1 MYTTIVNGNRQKTG
15 PILATMKK
23 IAVIGAGASGLPAI
37 KCCLDEGLEPTCF
50 ERTDDIGGLWNYT
63 HEVRPDQACVMKST
77 VINTSKEMMCYSDF
91 PIPQEYPIYMHNTY
105 VQKYFRLYAEK
116 FGLEKYIKFNH
127 EIIRLTKHEDF
138 DNTGQWTLQVR
149 DRKSND
155 VTSCV
160 FDAVMVATGHHAQK
174 KMPDFPGMDAFKG
187 SITHTH
193 DYKSWEGYKDKKV
206 VVVGVGNSGGD
217 VAVELSNVASKVF
230 LSTRRGTWVFNRIGP
245 NGYPSDMLFSRRHV
259 KLLNRIL
266 PKSLTNFRVHSRLNA
281 RFDHAKYS
289 LKPKHAFSSQHPTLN
304 DDLPNKIANG
314 SIIVKPNIKQFTET
328 EVEFDNGTKEE
339 VDAVVHAT
347 GYIFG
352 FPFINKSV
360 FDVKDN
366 QIDLYKYMFPPDLEI
381 PTLSVIG
388 CFQPLGAI
396 MPLSEMQARLAT
408 RVFKGDVKLPPKVD
422 QWTEIRRKRTE
433 MRYRYVE
440 STRHTIQVDFIPYMD
455 ELAELIGCCPNLA
468 YMMLSDPVLA
478 LKCFFGSCTPYQF
491 RLEGPG
497 TWEGA
502 RQAILTQWD
511 RTWYHMKTR
520 PLDFQKDQPLS
531 LYFKLAIVLTILFII
546 YCALF

>member
-1 MYTTIVNGNRQKTG
+1 
-15 PILATMKK
+15 
-23 IAVIGAGASGLPAI
+23 
-37 KCCLDEGLEPTCF
+37 
-50 ERTDDIGGLWNYT
+50 
-63 HEVRPDQACVMKST
+63 
-77 VINTSKEMMCYSDF
+77 
-91 PIPQEYPIYMHNTY
+91 MHNTY
-105 VQKYFRLYAEK
+105 VQKYLRLYAEK
-116 FGLEKYIKFNH
+116 FDLKKYILFNH
-127 EIIRLTKHEDF
+127 EIIRVSKHEDY
-138 DNTGQWTLQVR
+138 NETGQWTLEVR
-149 DRKSND
+149 DRKSKE

-174 KMPDFPGMDAFKG
+174 KLPDFPGMDKFKG

-217 VAVELSNVASKVF
+217 VAVELSRVASKLY
-230 LSTRRGTWVFNRIGP
+230 LSTRRGAWVMNRISH
-245 NGYPSDMLFSRRHV
+245 NGTPVDMMFTRRTFD
-259 KLLNRIL
+259 LLRLNL
-266 PKSLTNFRVHSRLNA
+266 PKSLVNFEMHTRLNA

-289 LKPKHAFSSQHPTLN
+289 MKPKHAAFSQHPTVN

-314 SIIVKPNIKQFTET
+314 SIIVKPNIKCFSET
-328 EVEFDNGTKEE
+328 EVEFDNGTKED
-339 VDAVVHAT
+339 VDAVVLGT

-352 FPFINKSV
+352 FPFIDNSV

-366 QIDLYKYMFPPDLEI
+366 QVDLYKYMFPPDLEKS
-381 PTLSVIG
+381 TLSVIG

-422 QWTEIRRKRTE
+422 QWTDIRRKRIE

-455 ELAELIGCCPNLA
+455 ELAELTGCSPNLA
-468 YMMLSDPVLA
+468 KMMLNDPTLA
-478 LKCFFGSCTPYQF
+478 IKCFFGPCTPYQF

-497 TWEGA
+497 KWDGA

-511 RTWYHMKTR
+511 RTWHPMKTR
-520 PLDFQKDQPLS
+520 PLGFQQDEPLNI
-531 LYFKLAIVLTILFII
+531 YFKLAIILVVLFIFYNILF
-546 YCALF
+546 